1 MYDRIS
7 SFFFP
12 AKLNYA
18 FHDKSRKILR
28 DEKELKGRPLSK
40 NQESRYQGIS
50 CKNQHFSQGH
60 LVLLLYQMVP
70 IEFNKPKEHYLIGI

>member
-1 MYDRIS
+1 LYDHIS
-7 SFFFP
+7 AFFFP
-12 AKLNYA
+12 AKLNDA

-28 DEKELKGRPLSK
+28 DAKEPKGRPLSK
-40 NQESRYQGIS
+40 NQESRYLGIS

-70 IEFNKPKEHYLIGI
+70 MEFNKPKEHYLICI